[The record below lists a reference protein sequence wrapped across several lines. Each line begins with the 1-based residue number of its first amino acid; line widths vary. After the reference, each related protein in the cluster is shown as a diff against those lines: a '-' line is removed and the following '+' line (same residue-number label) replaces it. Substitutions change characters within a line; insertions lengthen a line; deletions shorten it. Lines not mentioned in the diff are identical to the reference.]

1 MKHNFR
7 ASHLGSKNLSQ
18 LQHQR
23 RATRV
28 AATVSSFNQL
38 QRIFSPR
45 DFAGCL
51 DMQVDRKTPRRGG
64 RQQPHHS
71 LKKFKKYK
79 TGKKRHTM
87 VTQSSPN
94 RQTLLL
100 NEVLR
105 C

>member
-7 ASHLGSKNLSQ
+7 ASKNLSQ

-28 AATVSSFNQL
+28 AATVSTVSSFNQL

-51 DMQVDRKTPRRGG
+51 DMWVDRDRHIVIEVVEDYSRPVLL
-64 RQQPHHS
+64 HS
-71 LKKFKKYK
+71 LLGQHHK
-79 TGKKRHTM
+79 THQFFAT
-87 VTQSSPN
+87 
-94 RQTLLL
+94 
-100 NEVLR
+100 
-105 C
+105 

>member
-7 ASHLGSKNLSQ
+7 ASHPGSKNLSQ

-28 AATVSSFNQL
+28 AATVSTVSSFNQL

-51 DMQVDRKTPRRGG
+51 HMWVDRD
-64 RQQPHHS
+64 
-71 LKKFKKYK
+71 
-79 TGKKRHTM
+79 RHTM
-87 VTQSSPN
+87 SLRALTSFQKAKACS
-94 RQTLLL
+94 LLL
-100 NEVLR
+100 QM
-105 C
+105 